1 MINLFI
7 HEIEED
13 KNMNIENRINLIKE
27 YIKHFNK
34 KPNIIGMF
42 WNDPK
47 QLEDN
52 LTKAIETNTPCDE
65 YELLTDEEKIAFDKG
80 LLLF

>member
-1 MINLFI
+1 MENLT
-7 HEIEED
+7 
-13 KNMNIENRINLIKE
+13 KE

-34 KPNIIGMF
+34 EPNIIGLF
-42 WNDPK
+42 WDNNTII
-47 QLEDN
+47 DN
-52 LTKAIETNTPCDE
+52 LVKAIETNTPYDE

>member
-1 MINLFI
+1 
-7 HEIEED
+7 
-13 KNMNIENRINLIKE
+13 MNIENRINLIKE
-27 YIKHFNK
+27 YIKHFK
-34 KPNIIGMF
+34 KEPNIIGMF

-47 QLEDN
+47 QIEEN
-52 LTKAIETNTPCDE
+52 LQNAIKTNTPYDE

>member
-1 MINLFI
+1 MKI
-7 HEIEED
+7 EILEDEYGSDFVD
-13 KNMNIENRINLIKE
+13 KNIEAYKSQ
-27 YIKHFNK
+27 FNK
-34 KPNIIGMF
+34 EPNILGMF
-42 WNDPK
+42 WNYPK

-52 LTKAIETNTPCDE
+52 LTKAIETNTPYDE

>member
-1 MINLFI
+1 
-7 HEIEED
+7 
-13 KNMNIENRINLIKE
+13 MNIENRVNLIS
-27 YIKHFNK
+27 KHKSKFNK
-34 KPNIIGMF
+34 EPNILGMF
-42 WNDPK
+42 WNDPQ

-52 LTKAIETNTPCDE
+52 LVKAIETNTPYDE

>member
-1 MINLFI
+1 M
-7 HEIEED
+7 E
-13 KNMNIENRINLIKE
+13 NLIKR
-27 YIKHFNK
+27 YIEIFNK
-34 KPNIIGMF
+34 EPNIIGMF

-52 LTKAIETNTPCDE
+52 LKKAIETNTPYDE

-80 LLLF
+80 MLLF

>member
-1 MINLFI
+1 
-7 HEIEED
+7 
-13 KNMNIENRINLIKE
+13 MNIKNKINLIKQHKE
-27 YIKHFNK
+27 KFNK
-34 KPNIIGMF
+34 EPNIIGMF

-52 LTKAIETNTPCDE
+52 LKKAIEANTPYDE

>member
-1 MINLFI
+1 MKI
-7 HEIEED
+7 EILEDEYIGIFVD
-13 KNMNIENRINLIKE
+13 KNIEAYKS
-27 YIKHFNK
+27 KFNK
-34 KPNIIGMF
+34 EPNILGMF

-52 LTKAIETNTPCDE
+52 LTKAIETNTPYDE
-65 YELLTDEEKIAFDKG
+65 YELFTDEEKIAFDKG

>member
-1 MINLFI
+1 MKIEIIVDEYRGLFV
-7 HEIEED
+7 D
-13 KNMNIENRINLIKE
+13 KNIEAYKS
-27 YIKHFNK
+27 KFNK
-34 KPNIIGMF
+34 EPYIIGMF

-47 QLEDN
+47 QLEYN
-52 LTKAIETNTPCDE
+52 LTKAIETNTPYDE

>member
-1 MINLFI
+1 MKV
-7 HEIEED
+7 EILEDEYNSDFEEE
-13 KNMNIENRINLIKE
+13 NIKAYKE
-27 YIKHFNK
+27 KFNK
-34 KPNIIGMF
+34 EPNIIGMF
-42 WNDPK
+42 WNDKK

-52 LTKAIETNTPCDE
+52 LKKAIETNTPYDE